1 MSDED
6 VDLDALFDEI
16 SDKTLAA
23 SNAADDASAT
33 APAATQSSPT
43 PEQKPEQKTETPTAN
58 ADEGNLEALF
68 DQISDQTL
76 HSAAQT
82 PPPSPDSVTL
92 SSAAP
97 VLDEDLKDKPMF
109 ERLGGIVRLLHD
121 SMRELGYD
129 RSLTDIA
136 SQMGDA
142 QNRLSYIAT
151 LTEQAAN
158 KVLNAIDQ
166 SMPEQEKLHEMSIT
180 IQDRWDKLF
189 AGQLSMD
196 EFKQLAQDSKSFS
209 QQVITTTDT
218 QKSRLLDI
226 MMAQDFQDLT
236 GQLIKKIV
244 NITNVAEQELAQ
256 LLRDNAPAEVKAA
269 MAEKP
274 VELLNGPSNPGAALE
289 QNDVDDLLD
298 SLGF

>member
-1 MSDED
+1 MSDDD

-23 SNAADDASAT
+23 STSAHAASAN
-33 APAATQSSPT
+33 APATEQASPITQNSASSP
-43 PEQKPEQKTETPTAN
+43 ENE
-58 ADEGNLEALF
+58 DENNLEALF

-76 HSAAQT
+76 GATSVQPEVAIAAN
-82 PPPSPDSVTL
+82 
-92 SSAAP
+92 P
-97 VLDEDLKDKPMF
+97 VSEEEYALDEDLKDKPMY

-129 RSLTDIA
+129 KSLTDVA

-142 QNRLSYIAT
+142 QNRLTYVAT

-166 SMPEQEKLHEMSIT
+166 SMPEQEKLHQMASGM
-180 IQDRWDKLF
+180 QDRWDKLF
-189 AGQLSMD
+189 NGQLSMD
-196 EFKQLAQDSKSFS
+196 EFKQLAQDSKNFAE
-209 QQVITTTDT
+209 QVTVTTDA
-218 QKSRLLDI
+218 QKSRLLEM

-244 NITNVAEQELAQ
+244 GITGIAERELAQ

-269 MAEKP
+269 IAEKP
-274 VELLNGPSNPGAALE
+274 TELLNGPSNPGTALG

>member
-23 SNAADDASAT
+23 NNNAADAASANT
-33 APAATQSSPT
+33 SPTTQASPAA
-43 PEQKPEQKTETPTAN
+43 EQKTETAPVVN
-58 ADEGNLEALF
+58 NDQDNLETLF
-68 DQISDQTL
+68 DQISEK
-76 HSAAQT
+76 
-82 PPPSPDSVTL
+82 TL
-92 SSAAP
+92 STSAEAIPAP
-97 VLDEDLKDKPMF
+97 SAPPATNAPALDEDLKDKPMF

-129 RSLTDIA
+129 KSLTDVA

-166 SMPEQEKLHEMSIT
+166 SMPEQEKLHETSINL
-180 IQDRWDKLF
+180 QDRWDKLF

-196 EFKQLAQDSKSFS
+196 EFKQLAQDSKNFS
-209 QQVITTTDT
+209 AQVQATTDT

-244 NITNVAEQELAQ
+244 SITNVAEQELAQ

>member
-6 VDLDALFDEI
+6 VDLEALFDEI

-23 SNAADDASAT
+23 KTATHENSADAPSTEQASP
-33 APAATQSSPT
+33 APVAEHKTQTSAPS
-43 PEQKPEQKTETPTAN
+43 ENE
-58 ADEGNLEALF
+58 NLEDLF

-76 HSAAQT
+76 GAATT
-82 PPPSPDSVTL
+82 P
-92 SSAAP
+92 AAP
-97 VLDEDLKDKPMF
+97 VSSALPTAQADVSAESLKDKPMY

-129 RSLTDIA
+129 KSLTDVA

-151 LTEQAAN
+151 LTEQAAT

-166 SMPEQEKLHEMSIT
+166 SMPEQEKLHEMSVA
-180 IQDRWDKLF
+180 IQDRWDKLY
-189 AGQLSMD
+189 AGQLSME
-196 EFKQLAQDSKSFS
+196 EFKQLAQDSKTFS
-209 QQVITTTDT
+209 QQVTATTDA
-218 QKSRLLDI
+218 QKSRLLEI
-226 MMAQDFQDLT
+226 MMSQDFQDLT

-244 NITNVAEQELAQ
+244 NITNAAEQELAQ

-274 VELLNGPSNPGAALE
+274 VELLNGPSTPGIALG